1 MLRREYE
8 VKQKAKS
15 KVLELYLYGEI
26 MSDWYDWWN
35 GQIVESTTSADY
47 VRKAVSEAGDVDE
60 INVYINSVG
69 GSVAEGNAIYNILKR
84 SAAKKTVYVLLPRRH
99 HT

>member
-60 INVYINSVG
+60 INVYSG
-69 GSVAEGNAIYNILKR
+69 
-84 SAAKKTVYVLLPRRH
+84 KKDSLC
-99 HT
+99 